1 LTKAGVDSLP
11 LARELER
18 ISLGMA
24 FTKESPMEELEIDG
38 KPQRPLIERAIAT
51 GEIRAL
57 GLGPAITVPRESTLH
72 DVVKK
77 LQEEHIGCVL
87 VTGPDGK
94 LAGIFTERDLL
105 TKVALQPLDWSRER
119 VADYMTADPETLRPD
134 DRIAWALKLMHIGGY
149 RHVPLTGRDGRPV
162 GVVSIKDIIE
172 YIIELFPAPVLNLP
186 PEPHRVPSSDDA
198 GGGTD

>member
-1 LTKAGVDSLP
+1 MD
-11 LARELER
+11 
-18 ISLGMA
+18 
-24 FTKESPMEELEIDG
+24 ESEIEG

-57 GLGPAITVPRESTLH
+57 GLGPAITMPAQSTLH

-77 LQEEHIGCVL
+77 LQDQHIGCIL
-87 VTGPDGK
+87 VTGTDGK

-105 TKVALQPLDWSRER
+105 NKVALHPLDWSKER
-119 VADYMTADPETLRPD
+119 VADYMTPDPETLRPD

-149 RHVPLTGRDGRPV
+149 RHVPLTDEEGRPV
-162 GVVSIKDIIE
+162 GVVSMKDIVSFLVD
-172 YIIELFPAPVLNLP
+172 LFPAPVLNLP
-186 PEPHRVPSSDDA
+186 PEPHRQPSADV

>member
-1 LTKAGVDSLP
+1 MD
-11 LARELER
+11 
-18 ISLGMA
+18 
-24 FTKESPMEELEIDG
+24 ESEIEG

-57 GLGPAITVPRESTLH
+57 GLGPAITMPGQSTLH

-77 LQEEHIGCVL
+77 LQEQHIGCVL
-87 VTGPDGK
+87 VTGTDGK

-105 TKVALQPLDWSRER
+105 NKVALHPLDWSKER
-119 VADYMTADPETLRPD
+119 VADYMTPDPETLRPD

-149 RHVPLTGRDGRPV
+149 RHVPLTDREGRPV

-172 YIIELFPAPVLNLP
+172 YIIDLFPAPVLNLP
-186 PEPHRVPSSDDA
+186 PEPHRGPSTDE
-198 GGGTD
+198 GGGSD